1 MRVHGES
8 LKGRHAALSVLVIA
22 ALAGLLSGCGSEAT
36 TTTVAATTTTLAV
49 DTALADPTTTTAETT
64 TTTEA
69 STTSTTKI
77 ELATTSSTLPPGGPG
92 PAKIVASASF
102 DGELYQEDWGPV
114 PCVSKEV
121 TKIEWEG
128 ATQVQK
134 TVRVDTWPLW
144 MRLTETNGV
153 AVFIERYGY
162 FHYDAQGEAYTLPED
177 VGTWH
182 AFDWVLLPHG
192 TYDRNFIPT
201 SEGDPRAAGGAFA
214 MKFEGYDA
222 NDNEFEIEV
231 RFDLALP

>member
-1 MRVHGES
+1 MRAQEES
-8 LKGRHAALSVLVIA
+8 LGKCYAALSVLVIV
-22 ALAGLLSGCGSEAT
+22 ALVGLLSGCGSD
-36 TTTVAATTTTLAV
+36 ATTTTLAASTMTV
-49 DTALADPTTTTAETT
+49 TAETTAADPTTTTAETT

-69 STTSTTKI
+69 STTTTKI
-77 ELATTSSTLPPGGPG
+77 EITTTTSTLPPGGPG

-114 PCVSKEV
+114 PCVSKEE

-128 ATQVQK
+128 PTQVQK
-134 TVRVDTWPLW
+134 TVSVDTWPVWL
-144 MRLTETNGV
+144 RLTETNGV
-153 AVFIERYGY
+153 AAYIERYGY
-162 FHYDAQGEAYTLPED
+162 FHYDAQGEAYTIPAD
-177 VGTWH
+177 FGTWH
-182 AFDWVLLPHG
+182 AFGWVLPPHG

-201 SEGDPRAAGGAFA
+201 SNEDPRAAGGTFA